1 MRLTTIPCISVLL
14 RSQVLMGGDGGGAR
28 GGGGGK
34 RDRDAVSRGARL
46 GGVVLLCSLWLEDP
60 PLPVGL
66 APHKSLSHI
75 TQCLKTLYCVDATAS
90 SGSIS
95 SSQARYGILGLP
107 RSFSTHTTASMKH
120 VSKKKSKKGRAGKGS
135 GLKGSRRAVED
146 AESAGG
152 NISGDWTL
160 GSVPSQGEVT

>member
-1 MRLTTIPCISVLL
+1 MH
-14 RSQVLMGGDGGGAR
+14 
-28 GGGGGK
+28 
-34 RDRDAVSRGARL
+34 AVAEINGL
-46 GGVVLLCSLWLEDP
+46 KDP
-60 PLPVGL
+60 PPQV
-66 APHKSLSHI
+66 PEPYHSVPKS
-75 TQCLKTLYCVDATAS
+75 TVCVDATAS

-120 VSKKKSKKGRAGKGS
+120 SSKKKSKKGRAGRGS
-135 GLKGSRRAVED
+135 GLKEHKRAVGD

-160 GSVPSQGEVT
+160 GSVPSQGDLFLTNNENYKQCMPVCDLC